1 MTKLLFVR
9 HAESLANAG
18 GVTMPNDRIPLSPYG
33 QNQASVLADVL
44 SITPAAVLVSA
55 FQRTQETAKRF
66 CERVSVLPI
75 VHPLLHEFCTIDPTI
90 IAGMNMEQRRPI
102 TEGYWRD
109 ADPDKRMGEDA
120 ESFHEFAAR
129 VAGFEKELDGL
140 ADSTVIFGHGMW
152 LALLVWRLLG
162 FSTQGSGAMQA
173 FRRFQLA
180 LPVSNCAIYALERST
195 GGNWSARA
203 DEATTQRLN
212 SSIMRH
218 TFR

>member
-162 FSTQGSGAMQA
+162 SYTRGGAMQA

-180 LPVSNCAIYALERST
+180 LPVSSVRSMPSRRST

-203 DEATTQRLN
+203 DEAN
-212 SSIMRH
+212 SAA
-218 TFR
+218 